1 MAKVK
6 RHKPRN
12 PVATMPIMRKGGV
25 HEKSGSSKRQQSKR
39 QLRKLL
45 DNVKA
50 GSSGLNFVWRLEKG
64 VLFAQIYNLLS
75 LQKHPLGLL

>member
-12 PVATMPIMRKGGV
+12 PVATVPIMRKGGV
-25 HEKSGSSKRQQSKR
+25 HEKSGSSKRQQGKK

-50 GSSGLNFVWRLEKG
+50 GSSGLDFACLSERLN
-64 VLFAQIYNLLS
+64 FAQHLTT
-75 LQKHPLGLL
+75 

>member
-1 MAKVK
+1 MAKPK

-12 PVATMPIMRKGGV
+12 HNHVATAAIMRKGGV
-25 HEKSGSSKRQQSKR
+25 HEQSGSSKRQKGKK

-50 GSSGLNFVWRLEKG
+50 GSSGLDFVCLLCKRLK
-64 VLFAQIYNLLS
+64 FT
-75 LQKHPLGLL
+75 H

>member
-12 PVATMPIMRKGGV
+12 PVATMAIMRKGGV
-25 HEKSGSSKRQQSKR
+25 HEQSGSSKRQQSKK

-50 GSSGLNFVWRLEKG
+50 GSSGLD
-64 VLFAQIYNLLS
+64 FACLPQMRVVFA
-75 LQKHPLGLL
+75 H

>member
-12 PVATMPIMRKGGV
+12 PVATQAIMRKGGV
-25 HEKSGSSKRQQSKR
+25 HEQSGSSKRQQSKK

-50 GSSGLNFVWRLEKG
+50 GSSGLDFACLQIQRLR
-64 VLFAQIYNLLS
+64 LL
-75 LQKHPLGLL
+75 